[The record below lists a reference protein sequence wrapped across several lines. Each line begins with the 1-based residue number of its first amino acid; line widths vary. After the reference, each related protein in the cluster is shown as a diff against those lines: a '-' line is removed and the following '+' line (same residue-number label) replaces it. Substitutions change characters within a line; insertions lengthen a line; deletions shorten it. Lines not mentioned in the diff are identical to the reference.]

1 MTSPLKNAALEG
13 LADAAGFVLG
23 ALAGWQLGVLFGY
36 DFVNTAG
43 WGLPQLT
50 GLLFIVLGCGIGRM
64 ASRRL
69 LAKFLAKDAG

>member
-1 MTSPLKNAALEG
+1 MTTPLKKAALEG

-23 ALAGWQLGVLFGY
+23 ALAGWQLGVVFGY
-36 DFVNTAG
+36 DFVNTPG

-64 ASRRL
+64 LFRRL
-69 LAKFLAKDAG
+69 LGVSFPADKS